1 LPVRAN
7 EFAPAPRGI
16 TTRFVKYTTLIS
28 TSDLARHLE
37 DPAFVVVDC
46 RHNLSD
52 VDAGENAYRASH
64 IPGAR
69 FMHMDRDLSG
79 VKTGRNGR
87 HPLPDLASLATT
99 LGRAGI
105 DDSKQ
110 VIAYDQNSGMWASR
124 LWWLLRWLGHD
135 TVAVLDGGLDK
146 WIAEGRPQTSELP
159 APHRTTFV
167 AKPPGPAAS
176 ASEIV
181 NHLNDGS
188 MFVLDAR
195 APERYR
201 GDLEPL
207 DPIAGHIP
215 GAHNRPYGENLTPQ
229 GIFKPAELLRSEFE
243 ALLGDTP
250 PSVVVHHCGSGVTAC
265 HNILAMA
272 VAGLAGS
279 RLYPGSWSEWIA
291 DPARPVDRGG

>member
-1 LPVRAN
+1 M
-7 EFAPAPRGI
+7 
-16 TTRFVKYTTLIS
+16 KYTTLIS
-28 TSDLARHLE
+28 TGDLARHLD

-52 VDAGENAYRASH
+52 VDAGERLYRAAH

-69 FMHMDRDLSG
+69 FMHMDRELSG
-79 VKTGRNGR
+79 AKTGRNGR
-87 HPLPDLASLATT
+87 HPLPDVASFMTT

-105 DDSKQ
+105 DRSKQ

-135 TVAVLDGGLDK
+135 AVAVLDGGLDK
-146 WIAEGRPQTSELP
+146 WIAEGRPQTSEPP
-159 APHRTTFV
+159 APQPTTF
-167 AKPPGPAAS
+167 AAAPLGAAAS
-176 ASEIV
+176 AGEIV
-181 NHLNDGS
+181 SHLNDGS
-188 MFVLDAR
+188 IFVLDAR

-229 GIFKPAELLRSEFE
+229 GVFKPAALLRSEFE
-243 ALLGDTP
+243 ALLGTTS
-250 PSVVVHHCGSGVTAC
+250 PSAVVHHCGSGVTAC
-265 HNILAMA
+265 HNVLAMA

-291 DPARPVDRGG
+291 DPARPVARGG